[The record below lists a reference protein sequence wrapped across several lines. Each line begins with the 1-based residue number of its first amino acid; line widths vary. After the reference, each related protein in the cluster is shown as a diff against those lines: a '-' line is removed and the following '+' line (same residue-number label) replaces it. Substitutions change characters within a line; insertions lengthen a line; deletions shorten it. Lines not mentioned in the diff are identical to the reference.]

1 MRKAGVPI
9 MAGTDVAN
17 PFIYAGFSL
26 HDELNVLVKAG
37 LTPMEALQSA
47 TLNPAKFVGMQDS
60 LGTGTP
66 GKLADLVLLN
76 ANPLADISNTQR
88 ISAVVFN
95 WKLLDRQSLDKMLAD
110 VEENAKKN
118 KSIFSFSVI

>member
-60 LGTGTP
+60 LGTVTP